1 MIKTINAKKFSSKKI
16 IKIILFLPLIL
27 IGSFALFIAGVYVT
41 DPVFDRL
48 DHDKFAKLDAQM
60 QVIYSNLK
68 TISGGVDSWDY
79 STSCDVELA
88 GDFPTGKYYC
98 TALISMEKT
107 VTSVEE
113 VNGLQAKYYPVVD
126 KSASLKQKT
135 ELDLQNPNDF
145 GKRFVVSSAYKE
157 FNEIKSGIE
166 CSYLINLSKRT
177 NEKSLSYAEN
187 VSYGSD
193 ISNGVGKVAIS
204 LECNEI
210 ARDYW
215 YTISNSALLSE
226 PNAPL
231 IKE

>member
-1 MIKTINAKKFSSKKI
+1 MIKTINAKKVPSKKI
-16 IKIILFLPLIL
+16 IKIILFLPLII
-27 IGSFALFIAGVYVT
+27 IGLFALFIAGVYAT
-41 DPVFDRL
+41 DPIFDRL
-48 DHDKFAKLDAQM
+48 DHDKFTNLDTQM
-60 QVIYSNLK
+60 QSIYNSLK
-68 TISGGVDSWDY
+68 MASGGVDNWNY

-113 VNGLQAKYYPVVD
+113 INGLQSKYYPIVD
-126 KSASLKQKT
+126 KSTSLKQKT

-145 GKRFVVSSAYKE
+145 GERFVVSSAYKE
-157 FNEIKSGIE
+157 FSEIKSGID
-166 CSYLINLSKRT
+166 CSYLLKVNQMDDLVGGFSD
-177 NEKSLSYAEN
+177 ND
-187 VSYGSD
+187 SYGST
-193 ISNGVGKVAIS
+193 IEGQNGVAVIS
-204 LECNEI
+204 LRCRNI

-215 YTISNSALLSE
+215 YTISNPALLSE

>member
-27 IGSFALFIAGVYVT
+27 IGLFALFIAGVYAT
-41 DPVFDRL
+41 DPIFDRL
-48 DHDKFAKLDAQM
+48 DHDKFAKLDTQM
-60 QVIYSNLK
+60 QVIYNNLK
-68 TISGGVDSWDY
+68 TVSGGVDNWNY
-79 STSCDVELA
+79 LTSCDVELA

-113 VNGLQAKYYPVVD
+113 VNGLQAKYYSVVD
-126 KSASLKQKT
+126 RSASLKQKT
-135 ELDLQNPNDF
+135 ELDLQSPNDF
-145 GKRFVVSSAYKE
+145 GKRFVISSISSK
-157 FNEIKSGIE
+157 FTEIKSGIE
-166 CSYLINLSKRT
+166 CDYLLKVNQMDDLVGGFSD
-177 NEKSLSYAEN
+177 NDN
-187 VSYGSD
+187 YGST
-193 ISNGVGKVAIS
+193 IEGQNGRAIIS
-204 LECNEI
+204 LRCRNI

-215 YTISNSALLSE
+215 YTISNPALLSE

>member
-1 MIKTINAKKFSSKKI
+1 MIKTINAKRVSSKKI

-27 IGSFALFIAGVYVT
+27 IGLFALFIAGVYAT
-41 DPVFDRL
+41 DPIFDRL
-48 DHDKFAKLDAQM
+48 DHDKFAKLDTQM
-60 QVIYSNLK
+60 QVIYNNLK
-68 TISGGVDSWDY
+68 TASNGVDEWAY
-79 STSCDVELA
+79 LTSCDSEMA

-107 VTSVEE
+107 VKSVEE
-113 VNGLQAKYYPVVD
+113 VNALQSKYYPVVD
-126 KSASLKQKT
+126 ESTSLKQKT

-157 FNEIKSGIE
+157 FSEIKSGID
-166 CSYLINLSKRT
+166 CDYLLKVDQADDLIGGFADNNSYSSIIEGQS
-177 NEKSLSYAEN
+177 
-187 VSYGSD
+187 
-193 ISNGVGKVAIS
+193 GKTTIS
-204 LECNEI
+204 LKCRNV

-215 YTISNSALLSE
+215 YTISNPALLSE